1 MRRSTFIKVRN
12 IATTALGICVFTG
25 AVLMA
30 GYADTTA
37 MADTRVESARFY
49 TNDGGTV
56 VTADGHE
63 WVYSTDVLDDAFQD
77 STGKVYFNGIEHEA
91 KNDVPVWVRIGDNG
105 TPDYLK
111 DDEVLK
117 VGLDFCAYMD
127 EQIDANEIAIRHNWE
142 FIEKTDEFIKAH
154 NYK

>member
-12 IATTALGICVFTG
+12 IATTALGVCVFTG

-37 MADTRVESARFY
+37 MAESRVESARFY
-49 TNDGGTV
+49 TKDGGTV
-56 VTADGHE
+56 VTIDGHE
-63 WVYSTDVLDDAFQD
+63 WGYTTEILDDAFLD
-77 STGKVYFNGIEHEA
+77 STGKVWFNGIEHEA
-91 KNDVPVWVRIGDNG
+91 KNDVPVWVRISDNG
-105 TPDYLK
+105 TPNYLD

-142 FIEKTDEFIKAH
+142 FIEKNQAYVDK
-154 NYK
+154 YSK